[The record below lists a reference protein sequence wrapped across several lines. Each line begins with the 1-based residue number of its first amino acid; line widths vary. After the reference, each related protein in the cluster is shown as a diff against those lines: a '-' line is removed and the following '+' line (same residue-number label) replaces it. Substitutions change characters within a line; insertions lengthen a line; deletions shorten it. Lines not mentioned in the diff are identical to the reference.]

1 MPISLSCKIWKNVI
15 IHHKDLVNLYG
26 CIIGGSTQIGP
37 FVEIQKNVVVG
48 EKCKISS
55 HSFICEGVKIEDE
68 VFIGHGVVFINDLYP
83 SSVTQNGDI
92 QNENDWQLTKTTV
105 MKGAS
110 IGSNSTILGGVIIGE
125 KALIGAGAIISRNV
139 PDFKIVIGNDNRII
153 GDTRNLKKDT
163 K

>member
-1 MPISLSCKIWKNVI
+1 MPISPSCKIGKSVI

-26 CIIGGSTQIGP
+26 CTIGDESRIGA
-37 FVEIQKNVVVG
+37 FVEIQKNVSIG
-48 EKCKISS
+48 RRCKISS
-55 HSFICEGVKIEDE
+55 HAFICEGVTIENN

-139 PDFKIVIGNDNRII
+139 PDFKIVIGNDNRIV